1 MALKMKKRED
11 RGKEISQKV
20 EQKTKAKKK
29 NGREKIRNLEVLL
42 RNNIVTGRENGEM
55 EEEKFTQTHYSKEFC
70 LSEFKKL
77 RLIKSLIYARYSSK
91 CLTQSNLLNP
101 HNNLM

>member
-29 NGREKIRNLEVLL
+29 K
-42 RNNIVTGRENGEM
+42 M
-55 EEEKFTQTHYSKEFC
+55 EEK
-70 LSEFKKL
+70 
-77 RLIKSLIYARYSSK
+77 R
-91 CLTQSNLLNP
+91 
-101 HNNLM
+101 

>member
-29 NGREKIRNLEVLL
+29 KWKRKDKKFRGPAQEKYSYRQREWRNGR
-42 RNNIVTGRENGEM
+42 GEIHPN
-55 EEEKFTQTHYSKEFC
+55 T
-70 LSEFKKL
+70 LFKRILPK
-77 RLIKSLIYARYSSK
+77 
-91 CLTQSNLLNP
+91 
-101 HNNLM
+101 